1 MAVDVIV
8 VGAGGGGPVV
18 AKELAARGLDVVLLE
33 AGPFYTEPETDWT
46 HLENDANN
54 PLTGYFRFGPADRTQ
69 PAWYR
74 ETPQNSFLWQLSG
87 VGGTT
92 LHYYGNCPRAM
103 PGVFMG
109 YGGPDAANYDHRV
122 FPFAYE
128 ELIPYYEW
136 VEATLPVQTAAQGTK
151 EEVFFTGAASLGIP
165 HNTNKNISQ
174 PSYRAQENAILQPGG
189 TAALTTVPQ
198 GVPIAPGG
206 TGCTFCGYCFQGCKE
221 PFGAPF
227 NQKAKRTTL
236 VSYVPMALTA
246 GRAGSWAP
254 HGKPVNLIPNAFAT
268 NIGTSTVA
276 GALRATTVTWRDT
289 VSGASTTEEATVVV
303 LAGGTTETPRLWLN
317 SGLPNPNG
325 WVGQGYTDHAFDWL
339 VGVFPDDTFSS
350 RGVGS
355 SARVDWPGHGGLEQV
370 GLPPALQAFSLMFS
384 NGGMRGYYDN
394 GADATDLGDQGLTN
408 PAWDG
413 PTGRPMG
420 LEMKE
425 MLSNIDKLVNV
436 LVLTDD
442 DVQPQNRVTL
452 SALNADAHGP
462 VAKVEFPRG
471 QRSVRT
477 VTNREFMARQA
488 GELLRGAGAT
498 KVIRVDWAPLI
509 LHVQSTMRMGT
520 SATDSVLDENAKSR
534 FVDGLYIADNSAL
547 ANALGGPNPT
557 LTCQALATR
566 TAEKILVNEFGG
578 DPFVSGGSPTVS
590 TDPSITAA
598 LSAVGL

>member
-1 MAVDVIV
+1 VAVDVIV

-18 AKELAARGLDVVLLE
+18 AKELAAQGLDVVLLE
-33 AGPFYTEPETDWT
+33 AGPFYKDPETDWT

-54 PLTGYFRFGPADRTQ
+54 PLTGYFRFGPADRSQ

-74 ETPQNSFLWQLSG
+74 ETPQNSLIWQLSG

-109 YGGPDAANYDHRV
+109 YDGADASNYDPRA
-122 FPFAYE
+122 FPFTYD

-136 VEATLPVQTAAQGTK
+136 VEATLPVQTAAEGTK
-151 EEVFFTGAASLGIP
+151 EEVFFAGAASLGIP
-165 HNTNKNISQ
+165 HNTNKNVSQ

-189 TAALTTVPQ
+189 TAALTTVPLGQ
-198 GVPIAPGG
+198 PVSPGG

-246 GRAGSWAP
+246 GLAGSWAP
-254 HGKPVNLIPNAFAT
+254 HGKPVTLIPNAFAT
-268 NIGTSTVA
+268 NVATSTVN
-276 GALRATTVTWRDT
+276 GALRATAVTWRDT
-289 VSGASTTEEATVVV
+289 VSGASTTEEARVVV
-303 LAGGTTETPRLWLN
+303 LAGGTTENPRLWLN

-325 WVGQGYTDHAFDWL
+325 WVGRGYTDHYFDWL
-339 VGVFPDDTFSS
+339 VGVFRDDTFSS

-370 GLPPALQAFSLMFS
+370 GLPPAIQAFSLMFS
-384 NGGMRGYYDN
+384 NGGMQGYYDN
-394 GADATDLGDQGLTN
+394 GANAADLGGQGLTD

-413 PTGRPMG
+413 VPGRPMG
-420 LEMKE
+420 LALKKI
-425 MLSNIDKLVNV
+425 LANIDKLVNV

-442 DVQPQNRVTL
+442 DVEPQNRVTL
-452 SALNADAHGP
+452 SALNADDHGP

-471 QRSVRT
+471 TRSARSIA
-477 VTNREFMARQA
+477 NREFMARRA
-488 GELLRGAGAT
+488 GELLRGAGAQE
-498 KVIRVDWAPLI
+498 VIRLDWPPLI

-520 SATDSVLDENAKSR
+520 SDADSVLDENAKSR

-547 ANALGGPNPT
+547 ANALGGSNPT
-557 LTCQALATR
+557 VTCQALATR
-566 TAEKILVNEFGG
+566 TAEKILINEFGG
-578 DPFVSGGSPTVS
+578 APFVSGGSPTVS
-590 TDPSITAA
+590 TDPSITSA
-598 LSAVGL
+598 LSSVGL

>member
-18 AKELAARGLDVVLLE
+18 AKELAAQGLDVVLLE
-33 AGPFYTEPETDWT
+33 AGPFYTDPETDWT

-54 PLTGYFRFGPADRTQ
+54 PLTGYLRFGPADRSQ

-74 ETPQNSFLWQLSG
+74 ETPQNSFLWQLAG

-109 YGGPDAANYDHRV
+109 YSGPDAAAYDPRV
-122 FPFAYE
+122 FPFPYE
-128 ELIPYYEW
+128 ELVPYYEW
-136 VEATLPVQTAAQGTK
+136 VEATLPVQTAAMGTK
-151 EEVFFTGAASLGIP
+151 EEVFFAGAATLGIP
-165 HNTNKNISQ
+165 HNTNKNISV

-189 TAALTTVPQ
+189 TAGRTTVPQ
-198 GVPIAPGG
+198 GTPIYPGG

-221 PFGAPF
+221 PYGSPF
-227 NQKAKRTTL
+227 NLKAKRTTL

-246 GRAGSWAP
+246 GLPGSWSP
-254 HGKPVNLIPNAFAT
+254 RGKAATLVPNAFAT
-268 NIGTSTVA
+268 QIQTTTVN
-276 GALRATTVTWRDT
+276 GALRATAVTWRDT
-289 VSGASTTEEATVVV
+289 VSGEFSTEEATVVV
-303 LAGGTTETPRLWLN
+303 LAGGTTENPRLWLN

-370 GLPPALQAFSLMFS
+370 GVPPALQAFSLMFS
-384 NGGMRGYYDN
+384 NSGMRGYYTN
-394 GADATDLGDQGLTN
+394 GADAADLGNQGLTDS
-408 PAWDG
+408 AWDG

-425 MLSNIDKLVNV
+425 MLSDIDRLINV

-452 SALNADAHGP
+452 SALNADDHGP

-471 QRSVRT
+471 QRSART
-477 VTNREFMARQA
+477 VANREFMARQA

-498 KVIRVDWAPLI
+498 KVLRLDWPPLI
-509 LHVQSTMRMGT
+509 LHVQSTMRMGI
-520 SATDSVLDENAKSR
+520 SDTDSVLDENAKSR
-534 FVDGLYIADNSAL
+534 YVDGLYIADNSAL

-566 TAEKILVNEFGG
+566 TAEKIFANEFAG
-578 DPFVSGGSPTVS
+578 DPFVASLAPTVS

-598 LSAVGL
+598 LPAIGL

>member
-1 MAVDVIV
+1 MSRDVIV

-18 AKELAARGLDVVLLE
+18 AKELAAQGLDVLLLE
-33 AGPFYTEPETDWT
+33 AGPFYTNPEQDWT

-54 PLTGYFRFGPADRTQ
+54 PLTGYLRFGPADRSQ

-92 LHYYGNCPRAM
+92 LHYYANCPRAM

-109 YGGPDAANYDHRV
+109 YAGADAGAYDPRV
-122 FPFAYE
+122 FPFTYD

-136 VEATLPVQTAAQGTK
+136 VEATLPVQTAAEGTK
-151 EEVFFTGAASLGIP
+151 EEVFFAGAASLGIP
-165 HNTNKNISQ
+165 HNTHKNISQ
-174 PSYRAQENAILQPGG
+174 PSYRPQENAILQPGG
-189 TAALTTVPQ
+189 TAGTTTVAQ
-198 GVPIAPGG
+198 GTTMYPAA

-221 PFGAPF
+221 PFGSPF
-227 NQKAKRTTL
+227 NLKAKRTTL

-246 GRAGSWAP
+246 GAAGSWAP
-254 HGKPVNLIPNAFAT
+254 HGHAVTLIPNAFAT
-268 NIGTSTVA
+268 QILTTTVA
-276 GALRATTVTWRDT
+276 GVPRAVGVTWRDT
-289 VSGASTTEEATVVV
+289 GTGDTSTEQARVVV

-317 SGLPNPNG
+317 SALPNPNG
-325 WVGQGYTDHAFDWL
+325 WVGQGYTDHYFDWL
-339 VGVFPDDTFSS
+339 VGVFASDTFSS

-394 GADATDLGDQGLTN
+394 GSPDSDFGGGSTTD

-420 LEMKE
+420 LELKS
-425 MLSNIDKLVNV
+425 MLADVDRLINV
-436 LVLTDD
+436 LVITDD
-442 DVQPQNRVTL
+442 DVQPVNRVTL
-452 SALNADAHGP
+452 STLNADDHGP

-471 QRSVRT
+471 QRSART
-477 VTNREFMARQA
+477 VANREFMARRA

-498 KVIRVDWAPLI
+498 KVIRMDWPPLI
-509 LHVQSTMRMGT
+509 LHVQSTMRMGV
-520 SATDSVLDENAKSR
+520 SDADSVLDENAKAR
-534 FVDGLYIADNSAL
+534 WVDGLYVADNSAL

-566 TAEKILVNEFGG
+566 TAERIFVNEFAGT
-578 DPFVSGGSPTVS
+578 PFVAGGSPVVS

-598 LSAVGL
+598 LPALLV